1 MEKAVLNAIH
11 DVARK
16 QLERRLMA
24 NTFEE
29 KQEAGLRAAL
39 HRLRQTADLEPV
51 AESFWGEPNK
61 KLSTPKELRWGGQ
74 GSRTVNLEK
83 ACWFDHE
90 AGEGGSVI
98 ELVQREQG
106 LGDDKSAA
114 MAWLEQEGFISS
126 TEKPQER
133 RERHQGTQRQA
144 EPQQPPANS
153 AEDDGGILKWV
164 KGYTYTDADGNAL
177 YQVLRGQWELPGG
190 GYRLAKDGQIAKTF
204 RQRRK
209 DASGNIV
216 WNLDGIG
223 HTIYRHQHVE
233 LAIEAG
239 KTILLPEGEKDA
251 DTAVEIGF
259 EASTNSG
266 GAKNWTPELAALF
279 KDADIVIPVD
289 NDQTGIEAGEAKAKS
304 LKGIA
309 RRIRILNFADHVPNF
324 PAKHDLTNWVEAGG
338 NAEELQRIIDSLQD
352 WKPKPPKSSLGAV
365 TLNNVGKEAKKH
377 QWLVHDM
384 IELKGSAA
392 FAGFSQSGKS
402 FMMIEL
408 AFCVA
413 TGKPFWGR
421 DVMQGLVVYQTGE
434 GAQGLMK
441 RVQGYMLDRGID
453 DPASVPL
460 VIAPKKINL
469 FADDKDTDALI
480 KESKEW
486 AEHYDQPLRMIVID
500 TFNKATRGA
509 NEISGLDMGKVIDR
523 IERIAEECQCT
534 VMVVDHLSAQGKFR
548 GHGSKTGDLTN
559 VIMVEMGEK
568 TDRNGRKIRR
578 MKLDKNKDGENGGTI
593 PFVLRQ
599 IVVGF
604 DDLNRPITTC
614 VVESP
619 DGDDEEQTRTGRLS
633 LNQSLVLQTLRDVIG
648 REGEPPPVGVTGC
661 PKGKMVVSWKSFI
674 TELRKKWQYTAPQS
688 EPEKRERELQRIV
701 SDAGKKLQVAGF
713 IDRDNERG
721 IREGEKGIIWW
732 TGKEDRVFVKPAPE
746 PAPALPDDVKRELA
760 GADDDVPF

>member
-1 MEKAVLNAIH
+1 MAEHDWSAII
-11 DVARK
+11 
-16 QLERRLMA
+16 Q
-24 NTFEE
+24 
-29 KQEAGLRAAL
+29 
-39 HRLRQTADLEPV
+39 PV

-61 KLSTPKELRWGGQ
+61 KLSTAKELKWGSQ
-74 GSRTVNLEK
+74 GSRKVDLEDGT
-83 ACWFDHE
+83 WFNHE
-90 AGEGGSVI
+90 EGVGGGVVDLVRI
-98 ELVQREQG
+98 EAG
-106 LGDDKSAA
+106 LGDDKSEV
-114 MAWLEQEGFISS
+114 MAWLEREGFISPS
-126 TEKPQER
+126 EKPQVR
-133 RERHQGTQRQA
+133 RERQSGPQSQP
-144 EPQQPPANS
+144 EPEQSPANS
-153 AEDDGGILKWV
+153 AEDDGGVLKWV
-164 KGYTYTDADGNAL
+164 KGYTYHDADGNAL

-190 GYRLAKDGQIAKTF
+190 GYRLAKDGQVAKTF

-209 DASGNIV
+209 DERGNVV

-223 HTIYRHQHVE
+223 HTIYRHQQVE

-251 DTAVEIGF
+251 DTAVELGF

-279 KDADIVIPVD
+279 RDADVVILVD
-289 NDQTGIEAGEAKAKS
+289 NDEVGIEAGEAKAKS

-338 NAEELQRIIDSLQD
+338 TADELQRIIDSLPD
-352 WKPKPPKSSLGAV
+352 WKPKPPKSRLGAV
-365 TLNNVGKEAKKH
+365 TLSNVGREAKKH
-377 QWLVHDM
+377 QWLVQDM
-384 IELKGSAA
+384 IELGGSAA

-402 FMMIEL
+402 FLMIEL

-413 TGKPFWGR
+413 TGRKFWGR

-434 GAQGLMK
+434 GDRGFMK
-441 RVQGYMLDRGID
+441 RVQGYMLDRGIE
-453 DPASVPL
+453 DPTTVPML
-460 VIAPKKINL
+460 ILPKKINL
-469 FADDKDTDALI
+469 FVDDKDTDTLI
-480 KESKEW
+480 AEAKEW

-534 VMVVDHLSAQGKFR
+534 VMVVDHLSAQGRFR

-559 VIMVEMGEK
+559 VIMVESSDK

-578 MKLDKNKDGENGGTI
+578 MRLDKNKDGENGGSI

-599 IVVGF
+599 VVVGF

-614 VVESP
+614 VVDQP
-619 DGDDEEQTRTGRLS
+619 DGDDDEQTKTGRLS
-633 LNQSLVLQTLRDVIG
+633 LNQALVLQTLRDVIA
-648 REGEPPPVGVTGC
+648 REGEAQPVGVTGC
-661 PKGKMVVSWKSFI
+661 PKGRHVVSWKAFM
-674 TELRKKWQYTAPQS
+674 TELRKKWQYTAPES
-688 EPEKRERELQRIV
+688 EPEKRASELNRV
-701 SDAGKKLQVAGF
+701 VADAGKKLQIAGF
-713 IDRDNERG
+713 IDRDNE
-721 IREGEKGIIWW
+721 KGLIWW

-746 PAPALPDDVKRELA
+746 PAPDLPADVKRELA
-760 GADDDVPF
+760 EVGNDEPPF